1 MRLLIGI
8 TGQMGSGKTT
18 VAKYLVE
25 KYSFQRMQISGKMR
39 EIAQE
44 LGLKP
49 TREFLQ
55 GIGKFMREIDDD
67 VWIRYLVKEVNLNKS
82 KSIVVDDI
90 RRKNEIDFLSPLGF
104 KFIRIDSPSIKR
116 KERIENRDNQKISK
130 EDWLKW
136 SDHLT
141 EIQVAAL
148 DVNYVLE
155 NNGTIRSLL
164 KKIDE
169 IICELQSSKSHY

>member
-49 TREFLQ
+49 NRKYLQ

-67 VWIRYLVKEVNLNKS
+67 VWIRYLVKQVNLNSS

-90 RRKNEIDFLSPLGF
+90 RRKNEIDFLKPLGF
-104 KFIRIDSPSIKR
+104 KFIRIDCPSTER
-116 KERIENRDNQKISK
+116 KVRIENRDCQRISE

-141 EIQVAAL
+141 EIQVTSL
-148 DVNYVLE
+148 EVNYVLE
-155 NNGTIRSLL
+155 NKGTIQSLL
-164 KKIDE
+164 KKIDD
-169 IICELQSSKSHY
+169 IIGELQS